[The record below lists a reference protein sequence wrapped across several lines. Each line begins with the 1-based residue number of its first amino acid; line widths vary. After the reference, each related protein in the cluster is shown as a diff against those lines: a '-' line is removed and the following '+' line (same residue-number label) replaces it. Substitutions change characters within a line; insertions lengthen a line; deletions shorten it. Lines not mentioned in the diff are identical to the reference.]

1 MRAFLP
7 VLPFLAVAVA
17 AQEAAPNPISLT
29 AGSANDLVRKVVSTE
44 QKAGA
49 EDHSQWMYQAQIA
62 RPKPAETKTIVE
74 TKACDLD
81 YVEAIGG
88 KPLTP
93 DERRAEDQRVQ
104 RLVDDADAQ
113 HKARKV
119 RDTDAKQ
126 SARLFAM
133 LPDAFLFTE
142 AGVDGDKLKL
152 AYVPNPQY
160 SPHST
165 EAFVFHKMDGFIVVN
180 TRENRLVE
188 IAGHLPQRV
197 EFAGGLFG
205 HLDAGGTFDVQR
217 EEIAPGFWKITK
229 IVANMNGKAVFFK
242 SVDVHQ
248 DEVHSHFAQV
258 AETTTLVQAEAMAQR
273 QTAQAAGGN

>member
-1 MRAFLP
+1 MRIPLLILP
-7 VLPFLAVAVA
+7 LTAAALV
-17 AQEAAPNPISLT
+17 AQEASPPAAP
-29 AGSANDLVRKVVSTE
+29 AASANDLVRKVVSTE

-49 EDHSQWMYQAQIA
+49 DDHSQWMYQAAITA
-62 RPKPAETKTIVE
+62 PKPAETKMIVE
-74 TKACDLD
+74 TKTCDLD

-93 DERRAEDQRVQ
+93 DERRADQRVQ
-104 RLVDDADAQ
+104 HLVDDADAQ

-119 RDTDAKQ
+119 SDADAKQ
-126 SARLFAM
+126 SAKLFAM
-133 LPDAFLFTE
+133 LPDAFVFTQ
-142 AGVDGDKLKL
+142 AGADGDNVKLT
-152 AYVPNPQY
+152 YVPNPQY

-180 TRENRLVE
+180 TKEDRLVE
-188 IAGHLPQRV
+188 ISGHLPQKV

-229 IVANMNGKAVFFK
+229 IKANMNGKAVFFK

-248 DEVHSHFAQV
+248 DEVHSHFSQV
-258 AETTTLVQAEAMAQR
+258 PDSTTLEQAEGMAER
-273 QTAQAAGGN
+273 QTAPAAANGN